1 MDTEQRTTADRE
13 RLVKASL
20 RSWAGRNRRAQQR
33 AVDRAWA
40 VADRPGLDAL
50 RWALEGELEAALGVA
65 RGADVDRLS
74 RIDRAALDVAA
85 ETLWAALAAG
95 DLAAA
100 ERELLLAPWRA
111 TFGVYASAGFAL
123 SWLLKKSSAARVF
136 VCCVP
141 PSLIPRSAM

>member
-1 MDTEQRTTADRE
+1 MDTGQRTTAARAVVHSIAHSSPADRE

-85 ETLWAALAAG
+85 ETLWATIAAG
-95 DLAAA
+95 DLATA
-100 ERELLLAPWRA
+100 ERELLLAPWLA
-111 TFGVYASAGFAL
+111 TFGAPEAGPL
-123 SWLLKKSSAARVF
+123 GGG
-136 VCCVP
+136 
-141 PSLIPRSAM
+141 